1 MFDWIYHNRDLFLVS
16 YVDIGLTFQ
25 EAKDLQEE
33 HNHFTMSSMVS
44 FNVPCSN
51 LFFQS

>member
-16 YVDIGLTFQ
+16 YVDIGLTYQ

-33 HNHFTMSSMVS
+33 HNHFTMSSMVRVINCYFICKS
-44 FNVPCSN
+44 
-51 LFFQS
+51 L